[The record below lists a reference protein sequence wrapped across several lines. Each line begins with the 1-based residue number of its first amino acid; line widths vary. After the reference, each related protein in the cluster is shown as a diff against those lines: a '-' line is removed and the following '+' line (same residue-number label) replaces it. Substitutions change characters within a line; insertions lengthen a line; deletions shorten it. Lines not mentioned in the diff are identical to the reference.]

1 MPSIPTRSCGSP
13 GLINVSALVQAL
25 APAPWSGMRQI
36 SNRDLPPLSAA
47 SLIPSAAL
55 RHELIDWGTAV
66 VARHAAQAAGRVV
79 PCMTLIHQAFQAYR
93 ALSAAQQGDLFRAV
107 QQLPLSAIIPAAVL
121 ELLRNALPQ
130 GVDSAIQSLPEHD
143 GVVLLLAAGAL
154 LSHLDAPA
162 PAVPQESATH
172 TAALRLLRGVRV
184 SLEGLRGLR
193 NLLAL
198 PAPAS
203 AHLQLTAVDGQ
214 RRSAAAVMVPSNR
227 TTAQGTGHAAIVI
240 RSGGIAEWHGP
251 AAVSAWPFAG
261 ADASPAPGRR
271 DGPSPPVKTSQG
283 GTGGTKNSQANGL
296 KRGDATRRR
305 GYPGEGRR
313 TSTFNQERT
322 QPRGNQASRNPAA
335 MTGHADAAKESM
347 QNPLKHAIG
356 SYDGG
361 DGYIKRDEPWL
372 PPRPAEVE
380 APHGRSRSPAGA
392 VVWPAARSDGNLPH
406 GWHATPLEPPRN
418 VSLPVPE
425 CIQFDDIRVLSL
437 LVRSRRYQA
446 SLMHV
451 CVQPDDSP
459 LFKEWVTLPA
469 DSHRGMGRWMVSEAI
484 HEDVPQARRADVI
497 RRFGAA
503 IEPTLE
509 TVPTLEPIGTDR
521 LFTLLT
527 MSLLDDPLRRE
538 AGNRELPRMQANTF
552 QVVQHTGFD
561 GIQRYYLAYF
571 LHRESGDRIGV
582 RGGFQEIWAGA
593 GDTLGVDDAVHDLR
607 INAPN
612 LDMLV
617 VTLQKLTGL
626 RYLGTRRHAGSQALA
641 TPATNLFVDD
651 NQTLSTLWPSQHLPF
666 NHVLKLFAPVTMDLA
681 GHPEP
686 VSLYH
691 ESFVLYDDVLIYA
704 DAAGQGGVLH
714 FGHHRVQGG
723 ARQLRCLTPSDCI
736 FAARHGLLPGVFYQH
751 REVRQAL
758 QDSGLI
764 NLGEPGA
771 DEAIDMHLVPDTS
784 TTPDPWPASLPARST
799 FRFHDD
805 TLHYVD
811 HDGHVG
817 SMVFARVPRRAV
829 PRYQLPPQPL
839 PAEQVFAA
847 RNGFAPETVY
857 SEEEIAWLL
866 GGQGYIRMA
875 D

>member
-25 APAPWSGMRQI
+25 VPAPLSGMRQI
-36 SNRDLPPLSAA
+36 SNRELRLPSAP

-55 RHELIDWGTAV
+55 RQELIDWGTAV
-66 VARHAAQAAGRVV
+66 VARQAAQAAGRVV
-79 PCMTLIHQAFQAYR
+79 PCMPLIHQAFQAYR
-93 ALSAAQQGDLFRAV
+93 ALSAAQQGDLFSAV

-121 ELLRNALPQ
+121 ELLRNVLPQ

-143 GVVLLLAAGAL
+143 GVVLLLAGGAL
-154 LSHLDAPA
+154 LSHLDAPV

-172 TAALRLLRGVRV
+172 TAALCLLRGVRV

-193 NLLAL
+193 NLLVL

-203 AHLQLTAVDGQ
+203 THLQLTAAEV
-214 RRSAAAVMVPSNR
+214 VPSNR
-227 TTAQGTGHAAIVI
+227 TMAQRAGCSAIAL
-240 RSGGIAEWHGP
+240 RADSAEALHEP
-251 AAVSAWPFAG
+251 TPVSAWPFAG
-261 ADASPAPGRR
+261 ADALPAPGRR
-271 DGPSPPVKTSQG
+271 DGPSPPVKPGQG
-283 GTGGTKNSQANGL
+283 SPGATKNSQASGL
-296 KRGDATRRR
+296 KRSDATRRR
-305 GYPGEGRR
+305 GGHPGEGRR
-313 TSTFNQERT
+313 ASTFNQERT

-356 SYDGG
+356 GYGDD
-361 DGYIKRDEPWL
+361 DGYFKREEPYL
-372 PPRPAEVE
+372 PPRTIDVE
-380 APHGRSRSPAGA
+380 AQHGRVRSPAGVA
-392 VVWPAARSDGNLPH
+392 AGTAGRPAGGIHQERHVARPGPS
-406 GWHATPLEPPRN
+406 RN
-418 VSLPVPE
+418 VSLAVPE

-437 LVRSRRYQA
+437 LVRSRRYQP

-451 CVQPDDSP
+451 CVHPDDSP

-469 DSHRGMGRWMVSEAI
+469 DSQRGMGRWMVSEAI

-509 TVPTLEPIGTDR
+509 TIPTSEPIGTDR

-527 MSLLDDPLRRE
+527 MSLLDEPLRRE

-561 GIQRYYLAYF
+561 GIQHYYLAYF
-571 LHRESGDRIGV
+571 LRRESGDRSGV
-582 RGGFQEIWAGA
+582 RGGFQEIWAGG

-607 INAPN
+607 INAPT

-617 VTLQKLTGL
+617 VTLEKLTGL
-626 RYLGTRRHAGSQALA
+626 RYLGTRRHAGAQALA
-641 TPATNLFVDD
+641 TPATNLFVDED
-651 NQTLSTLWPSQHLPF
+651 QTLSTRSPSQHLPF
-666 NHVLKLFAPVTMDLA
+666 SHALKLFAPVTMDLA
-681 GHPEP
+681 GHAEP

-691 ESFVLYDDVLIYA
+691 DSFVLYDDVLIYA

-714 FGHHRVQGG
+714 FGHHRVHGG
-723 ARQLRCLTPSDCI
+723 ARQLRCLTSSDCI

-751 REVRQAL
+751 REVRRAL

-771 DEAIDMHLVPDTS
+771 DEAIDMHLVPVAS
-784 TTPDPWPASLPARST
+784 TTPDPWPASRPARSS

-811 HDGHVG
+811 HDGRAG

-857 SEEEIAWLL
+857 SEAEIEWLL
-866 GGQGYIRMA
+866 AGQGYMRMT